1 MLSVVLLILKI
12 IGITI
17 LVLLG
22 ILLFLLLIILFVPI
36 RYRIKV
42 EHGDAF
48 ILEGGVSWLLHLIH
62 GRITQTGSNRRIWIR
77 IMGILVY
84 DSLHAPRVKKVKA
97 KRKIKHSKEA
107 TSKEN
112 IITKDEIISK
122 KTIASDDKIAIKE
135 TIASDDEITSKET
148 TIASDDEITSKD
160 IIKTIDIDPAT
171 EEESHPKESLLT
183 RLYNKIKAK
192 IINFFCGIIKKIKEL
207 IQRFI
212 NIKNKISLIQ
222 NFINDDNNRRGF
234 RFTYSTLKKILK
246 HILPRKLRSRLV
258 FGTGDPCT
266 TGQALGIL
274 GVLYSFYGDN
284 LKVTP
289 DFENKVFKGSHYARG
304 RIRIWTLLIIVI
316 KLLLDKRFKDL
327 KMNYQ
332 LLKEAL

>member
-36 RYRIKV
+36 RYRVKV

-48 ILEGGVSWLLHLIH
+48 VLEGGVSWLLHLIH
-62 GRITQTGSNRRIWIR
+62 GRITQTGSSRRIWVR

-97 KRKIKHSKEA
+97 KRKIKHVKEV
-107 TSKEN
+107 TSKET
-112 IITKDEIISK
+112 IITKDEIIS
-122 KTIASDDKIAIKE
+122 KE
-135 TIASDDEITSKET
+135 TIASDDEITLKE

-160 IIKTIDIDPAT
+160 IIKSMDMDPAT

-183 RLYNKIKAK
+183 RLYNKIKTK
-192 IINFFCGIIKKIKEL
+192 IINFFRGIIKKIKEL

-212 NIKNKISLIQ
+212 NIKNKVSLIQ

-246 HILPRKLRSRLV
+246 HILPRRLRSKLV

-274 GVLYSFYGDN
+274 GILYNFYGDN
-284 LKVTP
+284 LQVTP